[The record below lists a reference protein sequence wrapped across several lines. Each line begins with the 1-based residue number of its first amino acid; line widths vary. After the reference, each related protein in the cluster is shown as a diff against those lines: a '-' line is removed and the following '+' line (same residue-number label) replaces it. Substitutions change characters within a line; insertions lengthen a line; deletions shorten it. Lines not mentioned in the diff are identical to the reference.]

1 MLATEVAVTGAAQSA
16 DPISFWG
23 SEEAVAGILDWLVK
37 NSTKVAVRSFSEAE
51 MAASSALRE
60 MLGILLMV
68 ECFGPAE
75 WRGSTVRL
83 RCDNRSCSFIFIRG
97 SGIAALQAVT
107 ERIHDLLREYNIRL
121 FVVWVPRLSN
131 IMADHFS
138 RLVDIGDQMLTM
150 STFQEI
156 SRRWGHVAV
165 DLFATERTARCS
177 KFISRFR
184 TPGCMDTEAM
194 TGTWETWAV
203 GGTIYAFPP
212 VFMAAEVT
220 RRIFDFQVRVILVI
234 PIWVGTGALQW
245 LLKEDGAHFRAEVRG
260 WRQLT
265 RGTDIIRGSGDPD
278 FLREPLRGR
287 KDDFMALLID
297 TRVGRA
303 TGLVKT
309 DFCYDRL
316 MGRTDGCRCSQ
327 KGENR

>member
-1 MLATEVAVTGAAQSA
+1 
-16 DPISFWG
+16 
-23 SEEAVAGILDWLVK
+23 
-37 NSTKVAVRSFSEAE
+37 
-51 MAASSALRE
+51 
-60 MLGILLMV
+60 
-68 ECFGPAE
+68 
-75 WRGSTVRL
+75 
-83 RCDNRSCSFIFIRG
+83 
-97 SGIAALQAVT
+97 
-107 ERIHDLLREYNIRL
+107 
-121 FVVWVPRLSN
+121 
-131 IMADHFS
+131 
-138 RLVDIGDQMLTM
+138 
-150 STFQEI
+150 
-156 SRRWGHVAV
+156 
-165 DLFATERTARCS
+165 
-177 KFISRFR
+177 
-184 TPGCMDTEAM
+184 
-194 TGTWETWAV
+194 
-203 GGTIYAFPP
+203 
-212 VFMAAEVT
+212 MAAEVT